1 MIYQTLTYAVA
12 GRVATITL
20 DRPERMNA
28 INLAM
33 PGEIAHAVDRANRDD
48 AVHVLVLTGAGDG
61 FCSGYDLKEFAEATG
76 EQPGSQLGGAT
87 GTADARP
94 WDPMADFFGMHEC
107 TQHFMSL
114 WRSYKP
120 TIARVHGP
128 AVAGGSDI
136 ALCCDLVIM
145 AEEAV
150 IGYPPARVWGCPTT
164 AMWVY
169 RLGAERAKRM
179 LFTGDLVDGREA
191 ARLGLVL
198 EAVPRAQLDARV
210 AQVAERIAAV
220 PKNQLM
226 MQKLMVNQAYEAMG
240 LANTQRF
247 ATLFDGITRHS
258 PEGVW
263 FKRRAEEVGFKQ
275 AVRERDGGAPIA
287 PDASRPLA
295 GLAQVR
301 RLSARQDDT
310 NTTAGDDTDERDTA
324 A

>member
-1 MIYQTLTYAVA
+1 MPYQTLTYAVA
-12 GRVATITL
+12 GRIATITL
-20 DRPERMNA
+20 NRPERMNA
-28 INLAM
+28 INLEM
-33 PGEIAHAVDRANRDD
+33 PGEIAAAVDRANRDD
-48 AVHVLVLTGAGDG
+48 TVHVIVLTGAGDG
-61 FCSGYDLKEFAEATG
+61 FCSGYDLKDFAEAGG
-76 EQPGSQLGGAT
+76 EQPGSQLGGAAAE
-87 GTADARP
+87 GDARP
-94 WDPMADFFGMHEC
+94 WDPMADFFGMYDF

-136 ALCCDLVIM
+136 ALCCDFVIM

-179 LFTGDLVDGREA
+179 LLTGDLVDGCEA

-198 EAVPRAQLDARV
+198 EAVPRARLDARV
-210 AQVAERIAAV
+210 AELAGRMAAV

-226 MQKLMVNQAYEAMG
+226 MQKLMVNQAYDAMG

-287 PDASRPLA
+287 PEASRPLA
-295 GLAQVR
+295 GWRKL
-301 RLSARQDDT
+301 DT
-310 NTTAGDDTDERDTA
+310 
-324 A
+324 